1 MRLVN
6 IKERM
11 PTEVDGDAVGE
22 VVWIAICTAEAGRRR
37 YDECGLGSWRGIHLE
52 AFKMKVSYDP
62 DIDEIFWLEVN
73 PKPALSEVKSH
84 IRKVEL

>member
-11 PTEVDGDAVGE
+11 PTKADADSVGE
-22 VVWIAICTAEAGRRR
+22 VVWIAICTAGGKR
-37 YDECGLGSWRGIHLE
+37 YDECALGYWCGSQLE
-52 AFKMKVSYDP
+52 GFKSKIAYDP
-62 DIDEIFWLEVN
+62 DADEIFWLEVN
-73 PKPALSEVKSH
+73 PQPALPEVKSH

>member
-11 PTEVDGDAVGE
+11 PTEDDADSVGE
-22 VVWIAICTAEAGRRR
+22 VIWIAVCASSGGRKR
-37 YDECGLGSWRGIHLE
+37 YDECALGSWSGVHLE
-52 AFKMKVSYDP
+52 AFKSKIAYDP
-62 DIDEIFWLEVN
+62 DTDEIFWLEVN
-73 PKPALSEVKSH
+73 SKPALPEVKSH

>member
-11 PTEVDGDAVGE
+11 PTEEDADSTGE
-22 VVWIAICTAEAGRRR
+22 VVWIAICTVEERQKR
-37 YDECGLGSWRGIHLE
+37 YDECGLGSWCGCHLE
-52 AFKMKVSYDP
+52 AFKSKIAYDP
-62 DIDEIFWLEVN
+62 DADEIFWLEVN
-73 PKPALSEVKSH
+73 PKPALPEVKSH